1 MTVTL
6 RPVPAERMP
15 AWVRRSADEYARDLV
30 ALGRPA
36 ADAQREADE
45 GMAQS
50 FPDGRPRPGHAVL
63 DVLDDT
69 GAVVGYLWIGPAS
82 DADADPGADANSDS
96 DAWWV
101 WDVLVDEGRRGEG
114 LGRATMLL
122 AEQYAVSHGART
134 LGLSVFGFNDAARRL
149 YESLGYATTSVKMTK
164 PLGPPDATG

>member
-6 RPVPAERMP
+6 RPVPPERMP

-36 ADAQREADE
+36 VDAQREAED
-45 GMAQS
+45 GMAES

-69 GAVVGYLWIGPAS
+69 GAPVGYLWIGPAS
-82 DADADPGADANSDS
+82 GSDD

-122 AEQYAVSHGART
+122 AEEYATSHGARS
-134 LGLSVFGFNDAARRL
+134 LGLSVFGFNEAARRL
-149 YESLGYATTSVKMTK
+149 YESLGYGTTSVKMAK
-164 PLGPPDATG
+164 PLPPAVPRD